1 MEDFIEQ
8 FAEIV
13 AEKIAAHLKED
24 AGTTSTS
31 VTNAAQQQESQD
43 SYTIEE
49 LCTRLKI
56 SKPTLARHRRQG
68 FLHTSYYVGRS
79 PRFTEEDIQNYLLK
93 FNDRTN

>member
-1 MEDFIEQ
+1 MEKLIEQ

-13 AEKIAAHLKED
+13 AEKVAAHLKED

-43 SYTIEE
+43 SYTIQE
-49 LCTRLKI
+49 LCARLKI
-56 SKPTLARHRRQG
+56 SKPTLDRHRRQG
-68 FLHTSYYVGRS
+68 FLHTSFYVGRS
-79 PRFTEEDIQNYLLK
+79 PRFTEDDVQKYLLK